1 LTGGGF
7 CGLVSYL
14 MRIDELDYHL
24 PEGLIAQYPIEPRD
38 TARLLVLKRGGGEMI
53 HTTFSRVGGF
63 LHKGDVLVAN
73 DTRVLPA
80 RLLGRKETK
89 GRVEVLLLRKVPGAG
104 EEWECLV
111 NRGKRLH
118 TGTRIQFAP
127 DLTGEVVGNGT
138 EGKKR
143 ISFEAQGAFWEI
155 INRIGHVP
163 LPPYIRGGEDEEIDQ
178 EGYQTIF
185 ARHEG
190 AIAAPT
196 AGLHFTPE
204 LVQVLEEQG
213 VSVVPLTLHVGIGS
227 FLPIRSETVEGH
239 RLEPEL
245 YHIPPSSAE
254 AINAARAQGGRICA
268 VGTTA
273 VRALE
278 SACDAGGRVHPQQG
292 MTDLYIY
299 PGYRFKAIDA
309 LITNFHLPR
318 STLLLLV
325 FAFGGRDLILKAYHD
340 AMREGYG
347 FYSYGDG
354 MLIM

>member
-1 LTGGGF
+1 
-7 CGLVSYL
+7 
-14 MRIDELDYHL
+14 MRIEDLDYHL
-24 PEGLIAQYPIEPRD
+24 PKGLIAQYPIEPRD
-38 TARLLVLKRGGGEMI
+38 KARLLVLKRRGGEMI
-53 HTTFSRVGGF
+53 HTTFSRLGDF
-63 LHKGDVLVAN
+63 LRKGDVLVAN
-73 DTRVLPA
+73 DTRVMPA
-80 RLLGRKETK
+80 RLFGEKESH
-89 GRVEVLLLRKVPGAG
+89 GRVEVLLLRKLSGV
-104 EEWECLV
+104 EETWECLV
-111 NRGKRLH
+111 KRGKRLKE
-118 TGTRIQFAP
+118 GTRIHFAP
-127 DLTGEVVGNGT
+127 DLTGEVVGEAP

-143 ISFEAQGAFWEI
+143 ISFEARGQFGEI
-155 INRIGHVP
+155 IHRIGHVP
-163 LPPYIRGGEDEEIDQ
+163 LPPYIRGGEDGPRDK

-185 ARHEG
+185 ACHEG

-196 AGLHFTPE
+196 AGLHFTPG
-204 LVQVLEEQG
+204 LVQGIEEKG
-213 VSVVPLTLHVGIGS
+213 ASIVFLTLHVGLGS
-227 FLPIRSETVEGH
+227 FQPIRPGEVEDH
-239 RLEPEL
+239 RLEPEF

-254 AINAARAQGGRICA
+254 AINSARARAERVWA

-278 SACDAGGRVHPQQG
+278 SAADEGGTIHPHEG

-325 FAFGGRDLILKAYHD
+325 FAFAGRDLTMRAYEA

>member
-1 LTGGGF
+1 
-7 CGLVSYL
+7 
-14 MRIDELDYHL
+14 MRIEDLNYYL
-24 PEGLIAQYPIEPRD
+24 PAGLIAQYPIEPRD
-38 TARLLVLKRGGGEMI
+38 KARLLVLKRGGGEMI
-53 HTTFSRVGGF
+53 HTTFSRVGDF
-63 LHKGDVLVAN
+63 LQKGDVLVIN
-73 DTRVLPA
+73 DTRVMPA
-80 RLLGRKETK
+80 RLCGHKETR

-111 NRGKRLH
+111 NRGKRVKA
-118 TGTRIQFAP
+118 GTRLRFAP
-127 DLTGEVVGNGT
+127 DLEAEVVGNGI

-143 ISFEAQGAFWEI
+143 ISFEARGTFGEI
-155 INRIGHVP
+155 IGRIGHVP
-163 LPPYIRGGEDEEIDQ
+163 LPPYIRGGEDEPLDK

-204 LVQVLEEQG
+204 LVRRLEEKR
-213 VSVVPLTLHVGIGS
+213 VAIVPLTLHVGLGS
-227 FLPIRSETVEGH
+227 FQPIRHEEVEKH
-239 RLEPEL
+239 RLEPEF
-245 YHIPPSSAE
+245 YQISPAAAE
-254 AINAARAQGGRICA
+254 AINAARAQGGRVWA
-268 VGTTA
+268 VGTTVA
-273 VRALE
+273 RALE
-278 SACDAGGRVHPQQG
+278 TAVDEAGEMHPGEG

-299 PGYRFKAIDA
+299 PGYRFRAIDA

-325 FAFGGRDLILKAYHD
+325 FAFAGRALIMRAYQ
-340 AMREGYG
+340 AAIQAGYG

>member
-1 LTGGGF
+1 
-7 CGLVSYL
+7 

-38 TARLLVLKRGGGEMI
+38 TARLLVLKRGEGERI
-53 HTTFSRVGGF
+53 HTTFSRAGDF
-63 LHKGDVLVAN
+63 LRKGDVLVIN
-73 DTRVLPA
+73 DTRVIPA
-80 RLLGRKETK
+80 RLFGQKEETQ
-89 GRVEVLLLRKVPGAG
+89 GTVEVLLLRQIPGAG

-118 TGTRIQFAP
+118 AGTTIRFAP

-143 ISFEAQGAFWEI
+143 ISFETQGAFWET

-163 LPPYIRGGEDEEIDQ
+163 LPPYIRQGKDEEIDK

-204 LVQVLEEQG
+204 LMRGIEEQG
-213 VSVVPLTLHVGIGS
+213 VSIVSLTLHVGLGS
-227 FLPIRSETVEGH
+227 FQPIRSEEIEGH
-239 RLEPEL
+239 RLEPEF
-245 YHIPPSSAE
+245 YSIPPPSAE
-254 AINAARAQGGRICA
+254 TINAARARGGRICA
-268 VGTTA
+268 VGTTV

-278 SACDAGGRVHPQQG
+278 SAADEGGKVHPQQG

-299 PGYRFKAIDA
+299 PGYRFKTIDV

-325 FAFGGRDLILKAYHD
+325 FAFGGRELILRAYED

>member
-1 LTGGGF
+1 
-7 CGLVSYL
+7 
-14 MRIDELDYHL
+14 MRIEDLNYHL
-24 PEGLIAQYPIEPRD
+24 PAGLIAQYPIEQRD
-38 TARLLVLKRGGGEMI
+38 KARLLVLKRRGGEMI
-53 HTTFSRVGGF
+53 HTIFSRVGDF
-63 LHKGDVLVAN
+63 LQKGDVLVIN

-80 RLLGRKETK
+80 RLCGYKESQGK
-89 GRVEVLLLRKVPGAG
+89 VEVLLLRKVPGPG

-111 NRGKRLH
+111 NRGKRVKA
-118 TGTRIQFAP
+118 GTRLRFAP
-127 DLTGEVVGNGT
+127 DLEGEVVGNGI

-143 ISFEAQGAFWEI
+143 ISFEAQGAFETI
-155 INRIGHVP
+155 IRRIGHVP
-163 LPPYIRGGEDEEIDQ
+163 LPPYIRGGEDEPLDK

-190 AIAAPT
+190 AVAAPT

-204 LVQVLEEQG
+204 LVQGLEEKG
-213 VSVVPLTLHVGIGS
+213 VAIVPLTLHVGLGS
-227 FLPIRSETVEGH
+227 FQPIRHEEVEEH
-239 RLEPEL
+239 CLEPEFYQL
-245 YHIPPSSAE
+245 PPAAAA
-254 AINAARAQGGRICA
+254 AINAARAQGGRVFA
-268 VGTTA
+268 VGTTV

-278 SACDAGGRVHPQQG
+278 TAVDKGREIHPGEG

-299 PGYRFKAIDA
+299 PGYRFRAIDA

-325 FAFGGRDLILKAYHD
+325 FAFAGRDLIMRAYEE
-340 AMREGYG
+340 AIGEGYG